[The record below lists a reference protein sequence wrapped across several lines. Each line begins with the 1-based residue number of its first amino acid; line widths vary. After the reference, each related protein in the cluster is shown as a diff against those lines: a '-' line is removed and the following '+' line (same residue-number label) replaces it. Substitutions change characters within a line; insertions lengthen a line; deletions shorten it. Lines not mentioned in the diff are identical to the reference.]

1 MSFSESNH
9 FLPSI
14 DTLLL
19 SMLTLVLWLVL
30 GLILRLVLR
39 LVLGLVL
46 WLLYHMI
53 DILFGTTKSELIAK
67 NTLILILR

>member
-19 SMLTLVLWLVL
+19 SMLTLVLW
-30 GLILRLVLR
+30 LVLR

-67 NTLILILR
+67 NTLISILR